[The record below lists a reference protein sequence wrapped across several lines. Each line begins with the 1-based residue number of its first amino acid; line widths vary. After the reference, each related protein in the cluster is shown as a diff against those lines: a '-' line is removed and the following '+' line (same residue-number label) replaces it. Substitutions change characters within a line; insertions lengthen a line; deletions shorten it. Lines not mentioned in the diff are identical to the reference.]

1 VQAAPWSE
9 SATLLVVLVLVG
21 GEAAWTALAKAAKAT
36 AMLNTPIPIT
46 AIFPLGLKLGLTSF
60 VLFTS
65 PDLSN
70 GRL

>member
-1 VQAAPWSE
+1 VAPWSE
-9 SATLLVVLVLVG
+9 SATLPVVVLVV
-21 GEAAWTALAKAAKAT
+21 GEAAWTALAKTARVT

-46 AIFPLGLKLGLTSF
+46 AIFPLGLKPGLTSF

-65 PDLSN
+65 HELSK